1 MQRLVLGLLFRHL
14 KFHLVVGAQF
24 SAHTKT
30 VAAPTSAH
38 PSTSVAPGAAVCAA
52 RCNVPNRIVDYVK
65 KNNTDY
71 VQKTDEAPVCYHSG
85 CFADASL
92 DCSPGRIVR
101 LSQCTVSS

>member
-1 MQRLVLGLLFRHL
+1 MQRLCPRPVVPPLEAPS
-14 KFHLVVGAQF
+14 LV
-24 SAHTKT
+24 

-38 PSTSVAPGAAVCAA
+38 PSIFIALGAVFCAA

-65 KNNTDY
+65 KNDTNY